1 MYVCRVTVCARISG
15 AVLFEL
21 VFARQASSSG
31 CVRFALVLMP
41 NGAESGVLFGGGEL
55 PSWSFQEGNSL
66 PVRVNETYLLIVRVC
81 AGAGRMMGG
90 FGLGLAN
97 RGGQC
102 LQRRSRQKND
112 FSADG
117 REGMGSHSREA

>member
-31 CVRFALVLMP
+31 CVRFALMLMP
-41 NGAESGVLFGGGEL
+41 NGCAGERRAESGVLFGGGEL
-55 PSWSFQEGNSL
+55 PSWIFQEGKSL

-90 FGLGLAN
+90 FGGFGLG
-97 RGGQC
+97 
-102 LQRRSRQKND
+102 
-112 FSADG
+112 
-117 REGMGSHSREA
+117 